1 MELSKSYSPQQAE
14 GKWYQ
19 FWEENGYF
27 RSEPDPEKEPFSMA
41 IPPPNVTGQLHI
53 GHALQFTLHDIMI
66 RYKKMDGYEACW
78 FPGMDHAGIATQN
91 VLERELEKEG
101 LSKYD
106 LGREEFVKRIWE
118 WVDEYGG
125 VIKKQ
130 LKTLGAACDWERE
143 RFTLDEGLSKAVTEV
158 FVRLYEEGLVYRG
171 NYIINWCPRCRT
183 ALSDIEVEHAEHQ
196 GKLYYIKYPLTTG
209 EDSVTIATTRPETM
223 LGDTGVAVNPEDSRY
238 KDLVGKTALL
248 PLMDREIPI
257 VEDEA
262 IHPDFGTGILK
273 VTPAHDPCDF
283 EIGERHNLETINIFN
298 PDATLNGNTGQYEGL
313 DRYQAREKVVEDLK
327 RDGLLKKI
335 EDYTHSIGHC
345 QRCDTVVEPSISR
358 QWFVEMKDLAGPAI
372 QAIKEE
378 EIELKPSRWK
388 KVYFEW
394 MENIQDWCISR
405 QLWWGHRIPAWYCLD
420 CEHIMVR
427 RDPPSRCSKCNS
439 SNLKQDEDVLDT
451 WFSSALWPFTV
462 MGWPKETHELTYYYP
477 TSLLITGHD
486 IIFFWVARMIMM
498 GLHFMD
504 EVPFQQVLLTPMLR
518 DEEGQRMSTSKGNVI
533 DPLQMKDTYGMDA
546 LRFTLGSLSTKGR
559 GMKLSERDIEGNRK
573 FLNKIWNAARF
584 CLTHLGDFKKESEDL
599 SDLDLNLEDR
609 WILTRMNR
617 TIDTLRESLEEYD
630 FKRATKTLH
639 DFVWNEF
646 CDWYLEIVKPR
657 LYGPK
662 DEDKKVT
669 QSVLSLVL
677 KNILKMLHPFIPY
690 ITEEI
695 YSRFPDLLKES
706 DSLLGTKFPHQYD
719 DLNFPHAEE
728 KMSTLQDI
736 IVATRTLRSDF
747 NVPPQ
752 QRADVLIKTEN
763 RKLKNLI
770 EDHSLF
776 FKELAQV
783 EELEAG
789 TSVKRPPKAPRK
801 VLEGMEIFVKLEGI
815 LNLAQERE
823 RLRSELEEIEL
834 KIQASSKKLANQ
846 EFTQKAPPQV
856 VEKEKRK
863 REEFIEK
870 KRRLEENLKT
880 LKVRAK

>member
-1 MELSKSYSPQQAE
+1 MELSKSYSPHQAE

-27 RSEPDPEKEPFSMA
+27 HSQPDPGKEPFSMA

-106 LGREEFVKRIWE
+106 LGREEFVKRVWE

-130 LKTLGAACDWERE
+130 LRTLGAACDWQRE

-158 FVRLYEEGLVYRG
+158 FVKLYEEGLIYRG
-171 NYIINWCPRCRT
+171 DYIINWCPRCRT

-223 LGDTGVAVNPEDSRY
+223 LGDTGVAVNPEDGRY
-238 KDLVGKTALL
+238 KGLIGKTALL

-262 IHPDFGTGILK
+262 IDPDFGTGILK
-273 VTPAHDPCDF
+273 VTPAHDATDF
-283 EIGERHNLETINIFN
+283 EIGERHNLETIDILN

-313 DRYQAREKVVEDLK
+313 DRYEAREEVVEDLK
-327 RDGLLKKI
+327 KGGFLEKI
-335 EDYTHSIGHC
+335 EDYAHSIGHC

-358 QWFVEMKDLAGPAI
+358 QWFVEMKDLARPAI
-372 QAIKEE
+372 RAVREE
-378 EIELKPSRWK
+378 KIELKPSRWK

-405 QLWWGHRIPAWYCLD
+405 QLWWGHRIPAWYCQD
-420 CEHIMVR
+420 CGHIMVR
-427 RDPPSRCSKCNS
+427 RDPPSRCSECNS
-439 SNLKQDEDVLDT
+439 SNLKQEEDVLDT

-462 MGWPKETHELTYYYP
+462 MGWPEETLELAYYYP

-498 GLHFMD
+498 GLHFMG

-584 CLTHLGDFKKESEDL
+584 CLTHLTGFKKEGEDL
-599 SDLDLNLEDR
+599 SGLDLSLDDR

-617 TIDTLRESLEEYD
+617 AIGKLRESLEEYD
-630 FKRATKTLH
+630 FKQATKTTH

-657 LYGPK
+657 LYGPE
-662 DEDKKVT
+662 DEEKKVA
-669 QSVLSLVL
+669 QSVLSLGL

-695 YSRFPDLLKES
+695 YSRFPNVFKES
-706 DSLLGTKFPHQYD
+706 KSLLGTEFPRQYD
-719 DLNFPHAEE
+719 DLSFPEAEGR
-728 KMSTLQDI
+728 MSILQDI
-736 IVATRTLRSDF
+736 IVAIRTLRSDF

-752 QRADVLIKTEN
+752 QKADVLIKTEDN
-763 RKLKNLI
+763 KLKDLI
-770 EDHSLF
+770 EDHDLF

-783 EELEAG
+783 SQLEAG
-789 TSVKRPPKAPRK
+789 TSLKRPPKAPRTI
-801 VLEGMEIFVKLEGI
+801 LEGVEIFVKLEGI
-815 LNLAQERE
+815 LNLDKERK
-823 RLRSELEEIEL
+823 RLQSELEEIKL

-863 REEFIEK
+863 KDGFIEK
-870 KRRLEENLKT
+870 KKRLEENLKT
-880 LKVRAK
+880 LKAGA